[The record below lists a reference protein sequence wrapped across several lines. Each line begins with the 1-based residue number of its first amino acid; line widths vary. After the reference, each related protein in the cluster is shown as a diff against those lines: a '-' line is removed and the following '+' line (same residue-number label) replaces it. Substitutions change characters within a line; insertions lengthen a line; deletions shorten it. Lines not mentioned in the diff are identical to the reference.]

1 MSRSNSWSETQNLQL
16 IALPHRAQ
24 NVIDIHYNNS
34 IFSCRFSWF
43 VRFGRGRIRR
53 RRVGGCGRWYTRDSG
68 SRQLRGPTTTAWGTF
83 YHFLK
88 SYSADVLIAKR
99 FIQVDGL
106 TAISAYSKLK
116 FIDYFGTDKHGQH
129 IFAIYACRLP
139 PRQDLNG
146 NLFIE
151 YGIEQ

>member
-1 MSRSNSWSETQNLQL
+1 MSRLNSWSETQNLQL
-16 IALPHRAQ
+16 IALPHRAP
-24 NVIDIHYNNS
+24 NVIDIHYNHS
-34 IFSCRFSWF
+34 FSFSFRFSWL

-83 YHFLK
+83 DHFSN
-88 SYSADVLIAKR
+88 SYLTRVLIAKCC
-99 FIQVDGL
+99 IQVDGL

-151 YGIEQ
+151 